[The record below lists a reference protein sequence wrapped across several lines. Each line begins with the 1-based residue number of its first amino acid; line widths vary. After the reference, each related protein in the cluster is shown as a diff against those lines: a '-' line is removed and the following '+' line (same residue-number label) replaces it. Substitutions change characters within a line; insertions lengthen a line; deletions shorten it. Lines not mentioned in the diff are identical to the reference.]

1 MQSEISAL
9 AETQAAPVSALLPLP
24 CGSRVGDYI
33 IEAVIGYG
41 GYGLVHRAVHAE
53 QGTAAAIKV
62 LHAEL
67 ASDRVC
73 VARFA
78 REIEIVGRIQ
88 HPNVARVLDWGRLTD
103 GRPYFIMELLHGES
117 LDRLLFRRG
126 RLTPE
131 EVISILEPIAS
142 ALDAIHAES
151 IVHRDV
157 KPSNVFL
164 CEEAGERRVVLLDFG
179 VAKPLGAEGPA
190 MTASTQTVG
199 TMLWMAP
206 EQLLAQPIDARTDVY
221 ALGIL
226 AYGMLT
232 GRPPFDGEVGA
243 ISQKLDPRAAIRP
256 SVRARVPEALDEPVM
271 RALAAL
277 PSDRPPS
284 AGAFVEELSA
294 ALGSARS
301 EAAPAAWTEE
311 RPAVAAHAEVFVDF
325 SSSEEPEEELL
336 VDLESVLPFLSAEL
350 SAAGLSVVMEAGNSL
365 LMVAEVP
372 DEPEQGRVIRRKV
385 IEAAASAYGR
395 LLMRA
400 GRDVRV
406 GIRISLHAGAVSS
419 SPTTS
424 GGLLEPAEWVPEAHV
439 EGVLASEQMLEGV
452 TAMTQ
457 IVPGVSGFFQ
467 VDG

>member
-1 MQSEISAL
+1 M

-41 GYGLVHRAVHAE
+41 GYGLVHRAIHA
-53 QGTAAAIKV
+53 QLGTAAAIKV

-78 REIEIVGRIQ
+78 REIEIVERIR
-88 HPNVARVLDWGRLTD
+88 HPNVARVLDWGRLPD
-103 GRPYFIMELLHGES
+103 GRPYFIMELLQGES

-131 EVISILEPIAS
+131 EVLSILEPIAS

-164 CEEAGERRVVLLDFG
+164 CEEAGARRVVLLDFG

-256 SVRARVPEALDEPVM
+256 SARARVPEALDEPVM

-284 AGAFVEELSA
+284 AGAFVAELSA
-294 ALGSARS
+294 ALESARN
-301 EAAPAAWTEE
+301 EGPPAAWVEE
-311 RPAVAAHAEVFVDF
+311 RAAVAAHAEVFVDDA
-325 SSSEEPEEELL
+325 SCEEPDEELL

-372 DEPEQGRVIRRKV
+372 DEPEQGRLIRRKV

-395 LLMRA
+395 LLL
-400 GRDVRV
+400 RDRRDGRV
-406 GIRISLHAGAVSS
+406 GIRISLHAGAVPGSTSS
-419 SPTTS
+419 TATG
-424 GGLLEPAEWVPEAHV
+424 GGLLEPGGWVPEAHV

-457 IVPGVSGFFQ
+457 TVPGVAGFFQ